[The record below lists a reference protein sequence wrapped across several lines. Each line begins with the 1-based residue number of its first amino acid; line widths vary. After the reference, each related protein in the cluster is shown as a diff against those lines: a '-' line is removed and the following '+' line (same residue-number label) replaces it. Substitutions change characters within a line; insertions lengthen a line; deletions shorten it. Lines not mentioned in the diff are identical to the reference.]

1 MVDLIEKKRDG
12 GAHSRDELEAL
23 VGGYVRG
30 EVPDYQVAAWL
41 MAVCW
46 RGMLPDEVAT
56 LTRVMA
62 ASGAQLDLSP
72 IGRPV
77 ADKHSTGGVGDK
89 TSLVVMPL
97 VAACGVPVGKMSG
110 RGLGFTGG
118 TIDKL
123 ECFAGIRL
131 DLDAPAFVRQLGEVG
146 LVITGQS
153 ADLAPADGKLYALR
167 DVTGTVPSLPLI
179 ASSIMSKKL
188 AAGAHVIVLDV
199 KTGSGAFMRERE
211 SARALARA
219 MVEIGAA
226 AGRRMAAVVS
236 DMSQP
241 LGRAVGNALE
251 IAEALDTLEG
261 QGPPELTDF
270 ALELAGTIVE
280 LASAEARTVGGREAR
295 SAVGAA
301 PHPGP
306 GAASGTLD
314 AAGAA
319 PDPTPGAAYDAAE
332 AGSAHERVR
341 QALRS
346 GAGLRA
352 FRRMVET
359 QGGDPAAFDD
369 RSRLPAA
376 RLRRPL
382 LAEADGYLAR
392 LDALTVAR
400 AGILLGGG
408 RERKGEPIDLSVG
421 IVLQAKVGDEVRH
434 GAPIAVLHANDEH
447 RLRAA
452 ERLLRDVLE
461 IAPTPVEPTPL
472 ILERLPT
479 PAAPPPAR
487 ASAPGA
493 PA

>member
-46 RGMLPDEVAT
+46 RGMGPEEAAD
-56 LTRVMA
+56 LTQVMA
-62 ASGAQLDLSP
+62 ASGEQLNLAS

-97 VAACGVPVGKMSG
+97 AAACGVPVGKMSG

-123 ECFAGIRL
+123 ESFPGIRV
-131 DLDAPAFVRQLGEVG
+131 DLDAGSFVRQLTNVG

-153 ADLAPADGKLYALR
+153 ADLAPADGRLYALR

-211 SARALARA
+211 AARALARA

-270 ALELAGTIVE
+270 ALELAALIVA
-280 LASAEARTVGGREAR
+280 LASETPPGEAATSAR
-295 SAVGAA
+295 
-301 PHPGP
+301 
-306 GAASGTLD
+306 D
-314 AAGAA
+314 
-319 PDPTPGAAYDAAE
+319 
-332 AGSAHERVR
+332 RVQ

-346 GAGLRA
+346 GAGLVA
-352 FRRMVET
+352 F
-359 QGGDPAAFDD
+359 
-369 RSRLPAA
+369 
-376 RLRRPL
+376 
-382 LAEADGYLAR
+382 
-392 LDALTVAR
+392 
-400 AGILLGGG
+400 
-408 RERKGEPIDLSVG
+408 
-421 IVLQAKVGDEVRH
+421 
-434 GAPIAVLHANDEH
+434 
-447 RLRAA
+447 
-452 ERLLRDVLE
+452 
-461 IAPTPVEPTPL
+461 
-472 ILERLPT
+472 
-479 PAAPPPAR
+479 
-487 ASAPGA
+487 
-493 PA
+493 